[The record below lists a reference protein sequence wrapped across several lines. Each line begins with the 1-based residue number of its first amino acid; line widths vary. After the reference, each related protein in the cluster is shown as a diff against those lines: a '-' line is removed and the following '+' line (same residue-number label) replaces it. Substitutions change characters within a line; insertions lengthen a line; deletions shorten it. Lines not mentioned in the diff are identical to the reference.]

1 MKHLSF
7 LILLVAVALVSSAQK
22 YQDAL
27 LYGENKN
34 RIDINYL
41 LGLPNDTF
49 AIPSFPQDKRRKP
62 HIAVKGNTI
71 YLWDTTLYKWNSYS
85 AGGSTQGLQD
95 VITEDNELTANNTL
109 NFKNHSLTLDSLLAL
124 YGWTKS
130 GSGRNAIFQLTDNGF
145 KAYSTL
151 TGTNKFYTIET
162 LGLEE
167 TVRIESIDEDLVRG
181 SNIDVMMDTIWMRA
195 SYGNYFWDSLQ
206 HSNSVTDKMLV
217 WDSVN
222 RRIAARPIPSTGGSS
237 DSSIIYIDTTFTRLA
252 RVINTDTLLFKSLR
266 FRLNGVTVT
275 PDPTDSTESWD
286 FAVIEPS
293 DTASMLAT
301 YVRRQELID
310 TAAAIRG
317 DFPVGGG
324 GSPAGNYGNVQL
336 NRNGALATPASDS
349 LDFDAGLNII
359 GNLNASKF
367 AWTGNSLYPT
377 LTLSGSDPLIYF
389 GGTGAAYPSFGAGS
403 GSAAI
408 YGSSG
413 TKSISFYDQL
423 ISGKQMLRLYTS
435 VGQTAA
441 VFNKTVITV
450 DTMVGGPSTGS
461 IHAEASAG
469 DSTSLSTG
477 INTHMYRGIAKQYA
491 NNNAV
496 NTFYGTVIY
505 TNTNSGATG
514 DHIVNWQS
522 DAKKTGASTL
532 DIIYHSAYLG
542 DSIIAGIVN
551 KRYGIKYWD
560 AYLNTGAQLGSQMAF
575 KTDKLKAAA
584 GLNFHFLADSSHYA
598 QLDGNILLGDSVVA
612 SSARKTLH
620 IFNGTA
626 PTSNISGAILYAEGG
641 ELKGRDAAGN
651 ITVITDPAGGS
662 ATDLSIGTRT
672 ATDLPLNSSTGAD
685 VSLPLATST
694 LAGIMSAADKAR
706 LDSNQYFTGGEG
718 INVTDLNDSTVSISL
733 KYDTCTLASF
743 GAGVGLSTD
752 TAAFQTT
759 SIYGSFYNDG
769 SDTLII
775 TKLKIGL
782 QGSSPSITADVFWN
796 DSLNVSAGATKLVT
810 AGTAATNIYE
820 GTTVTSFDNTKIP
833 PGNWIWVKTSSL
845 STKPTYFSLSLIG
858 YKKRVNP

>member
-1 MKHLSF
+1 MKKW
-7 LILLVAVALVSSAQK
+7 I
-22 YQDAL
+22 
-27 LYGENKN
+27 
-34 RIDINYL
+34 
-41 LGLPNDTF
+41 LGLVMLISVGAMAQPANYINDRVRKRFVAGMFDSTLHVPRF
-49 AIPSFPQDKRRKP
+49 NGSPSLR
-62 HIAVKGNTI
+62 T
-71 YLWDTTLYKWNSYS
+71 
-85 AGGSTQGLQD
+85 GGSTNDGAIAID
-95 VITEDNELTANNTL
+95 TAN
-109 NFKNHSLTLDSLLAL
+109 
-124 YGWTKS
+124 GV
-130 GSGRNAIFQLTDNGF
+130 
-145 KAYSTL
+145 
-151 TGTNKFYTIET
+151 FYFYHNSSWK
-162 LGLEE
+162 
-167 TVRIESIDEDLVRG
+167 RA
-181 SNIDVMMDTIWMRA
+181 NIDTA
-195 SYGNYFWDSLQ
+195 AAFLT
-206 HSNSVTDKMLV
+206 SVYRRN
-217 WDSVN
+217 DSVFYVKGGTHTFAYKDS
-222 RRIAARPIPSTGGSS
+222 IGTGGGSS
-237 DSSIIYIDTTFTRLA
+237 DSSYIYFDTTYNRLGT
-252 RVINTDTLLFKSLR
+252 VLSEDTSIVKSLR
-266 FRLNGVTVT
+266 LQINGSTVT
-275 PDPTDSTESWD
+275 PTETDTTVSYNLTSLTTSLTNGLTLSSGVGKLGGTLTENTTIDLASYSLYVTSTYYPTLSSGIFYSGGTGLIVLGDYAPNHNETNVSIDDANRHIRLNSDGRLLMMGTDSISLTSNSIRFRTLSNFADTTDWKAVVINNTTGEIRRATYWPGSGGGGGGTPTLQEVLATESNIAIIDNTDILPSTSGLDLVFGDAGSTLWND
-286 FAVIEPS
+286 IVLKGDGTVQMEAQTSTNSKSSLFGVTPDSVQINAYLGQINIDTLRSWSGIS
-293 DTASMLAT
+293 DTT
-301 YVRRQELID
+301 YKKVMTWD
-310 TAAAIRG
+310 TRNG
-317 DFPVGGG
+317 RWEYSNWFGSGGG

-336 NRNGALATPASDS
+336 NRNGAFATPASDS

-403 GSAAI
+403 GSDAAI

-413 TKSISFYDQL
+413 AKSISFYDQL

-491 NNNAV
+491 NTNAV

-626 PTSNISGAILYAEGG
+626 PSASVANGVILYAEDVSSSS
-641 ELKGRDAAGN
+641 ELKVRDEAGN
-651 ITVITDPAGGS
+651 ITTLSPHNFSLIPGGKS
-662 ATDLSIGTRT
+662 EDMAWAFYSERDGKKVNVDMMKL
-672 ATDLPLNSSTGAD
+672 
-685 VSLPLATST
+685 
-694 LAGIMSAADKAR
+694 AR
-706 LDSNQYFTGGEG
+706 LVEKLTGE
-718 INVTDLNDSTVSISL
+718 
-733 KYDTCTLASF
+733 
-743 GAGVGLSTD
+743 
-752 TAAFQTT
+752 
-759 SIYGSFYNDG
+759 
-769 SDTLII
+769 
-775 TKLKIGL
+775 
-782 QGSSPSITADVFWN
+782 
-796 DSLNVSAGATKLVT
+796 KLVY
-810 AGTAATNIYE
+810 IQ
-820 GTTVTSFDNTKIP
+820 
-833 PGNWIWVKTSSL
+833 
-845 STKPTYFSLSLIG
+845 
-858 YKKRVNP
+858 